1 MVVEENRSQKMSR
14 RIRNFSIVLAAALST
29 SCGHQ
34 EGATATAASAQSP
47 ASAANETAAEQ
58 ASTSTSHADGA
69 ILDACSLVSK
79 ADAEGILATPAKR
92 GEHATDD
99 KHASHCQYDAAN
111 QDTSGY
117 NSLSVEI
124 HNDEDVKEAT
134 TGFEIHQKLYENSNA
149 GAVYTYEVLT
159 GIGDGAFL
167 VTNKVPENILAKMPA
182 MIQDQ
187 QMLFVV
193 KGAKDIEVNTSYMG
207 KPRLADNLKALAKK
221 LAEHL

>member
-1 MVVEENRSQKMSR
+1 MNR

-34 EGATATAASAQSP
+34 DGATAANSHPDSSIPAASEIAAAQP
-47 ASAANETAAEQ
+47 PV
-58 ASTSTSHADGA
+58 STSHADIA
-69 ILDACSLVSK
+69 IVDVCSLVSQ
-79 ADAEGILATPAKR
+79 ADAESILSTPAKQ
-92 GEHATDD
+92 GEHAADD
-99 KHASHCQYDAAN
+99 KHASHCQYNAAN

-117 NSLSVEI
+117 NSLSVEL
-124 HNDEDVKEAT
+124 HNDEDVKEAR
-134 TGFEIHQKLYENSNA
+134 TGFAIHQKLYENSNA

-187 QMLFVV
+187 QMLFAV
-193 KGAKDIEVNTSYMG
+193 KGSKDIEVNTSYMG
-207 KPRLADNLKALAKK
+207 KPRSADSLKALAKK
-221 LAEHL
+221 LADHF